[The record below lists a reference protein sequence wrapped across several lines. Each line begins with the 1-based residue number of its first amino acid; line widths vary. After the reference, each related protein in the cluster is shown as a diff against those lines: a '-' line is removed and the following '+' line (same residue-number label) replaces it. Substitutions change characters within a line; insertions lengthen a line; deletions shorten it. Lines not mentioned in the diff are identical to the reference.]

1 MNNVSFNEVKLL
13 VDLPLLAIP
22 RSSGVV
28 LASVVDVSFLNNSNL
43 STTEPILQLSQSH
56 VEHALNSDCSFYGFI
71 IVLVL
76 CVRECGVNSPEE
88 GAFRVSPIQVTL
100 TVLKCVL

>member
-1 MNNVSFNEVKLL
+1 MLSSQTMSQQMNNVSFNEVKLL

-22 RSSGVV
+22 HSSGIV

-56 VEHALNSDCSFYGFI
+56 AEH
-71 IVLVL
+71 
-76 CVRECGVNSPEE
+76 
-88 GAFRVSPIQVTL
+88 
-100 TVLKCVL
+100 